1 MSVTYLSTEWVEAA
15 DALLSAV
22 TIEPPIEGPPFS
34 IETIVTGPSV
44 GARTAAG
51 AGTAAGTGAQPE
63 PEQRYVV
70 EFSGSSMSARRPRAG
85 EVATVRFTQTYAV
98 AVAVARGIASAQAAF
113 LAADIQV
120 GGDIST
126 LINHAGLVA
135 QLGDVLAPL
144 RIDTV
149 FAGID

>member
-1 MSVTYLSTEWVEAA
+1 MRSMSVTYLSTEWVEAA
-15 DALLSAV
+15 DALLAAITV
-22 TIEPPIEGPPFS
+22 EPPIEGPPFS

-44 GARTAAG
+44 DAG
-51 AGTAAGTGAQPE
+51 VGTDDQHE
-63 PEQRYVV
+63 PEQRYIV
-70 EFSGSSMSARRPRAG
+70 EFSGSSMSARRPHPG
-85 EVATVRFTQTYAV
+85 EVATVRFTQTYEV
-98 AVAVARGIASAQAAF
+98 AVAVAKGITSAQAAF

-135 QLGDVLAPL
+135 KLGDVLAPL